1 MSNLLYWVIGVA
13 VVAIAGYFLHRAYR
27 GLRTYFQLRGKRL
40 VTCPESHQTAA
51 VDIDA
56 EQAAREAFAHKP
68 RMQLTQCSNW
78 PDRKDCGQQ
87 CLREV
92 EMSPSDCLVRN
103 IVIDWFSDKKCVY
116 CGKSIAEVKEWWVDH
131 KPALLTPERYIIA
144 WNEFPAEKLPELFA
158 KCDPVC
164 WSCSATEAFRQQ
176 HPELVTD
183 RVPTPLRVR
192 HIK

>member
-1 MSNLLYWVIGVA
+1 MSNALFWIVTLTAAAILVYLLYRTWGSA
-13 VVAIAGYFLHRAYR
+13 
-27 GLRTYFQLRGKRL
+27 RTYWQFRGQRL
-40 VTCPESHQTAA
+40 VTCPENHRTAA
-51 VDIDA
+51 VELDA
-56 EQAAREAFAHKP
+56 KQAAREAFSHKP
-68 RMQLTQCSNW
+68 EMHLSECTRW

-87 CLREV
+87 CLREI

-103 IVIDWFSDKKCVY
+103 IVIDWFNDKHCVY

-131 KPALLTPERYIIA
+131 KPALLTPDKQIVV
-144 WNEFPAEKLPELFA
+144 WSEFAAEQLPELFQ

-164 WSCSATEAFRQQ
+164 WSCGATETFRRQ

-183 RVPTPLRVR
+183 RVPSPLRIR